1 MGVIVVDGSPL
12 TVGDGDGSIVNVRYA
27 VNKTWLCNRNKG
39 ESDAIM
45 QDRAQRKVNELR
57 AVRPPSAAS
66 VWRIVSPGARL
77 TERVRAGDRR

>member
-45 QDRAQRKVNELR
+45 QDRAAQGE
-57 AVRPPSAAS
+57 
-66 VWRIVSPGARL
+66 
-77 TERVRAGDRR
+77 